1 MNKKC
6 YLKRLFRKNSSSFTR
21 GRWLHLPRVDYP
33 IQVCVNLRTNMD
45 DPTVSV
51 SVWPQIEMQATLEK
65 VRAATPVVRAFVSD
79 ISNVSNNL
87 LAIPVRLTEENPAA

>member
-6 YLKRLFRKNSSSFTR
+6 YIKRLLRKNNSSFTR

-45 DPTVSV
+45 DPTVSE

-65 VRAATPVVRAFVSD
+65 VRAATSVVRAFVSD